1 VTTKSCIKLY
11 GPRIAEA
18 LSALEGMVKDLRED
32 VSFSRIMTRMD
43 PLMDLMTAQL
53 IADGEE
59 VLGEYDF
66 LIEWHNPPPREN
78 LNRLIAKLD
87 HVLAPSGCRYT
98 ITTKH

>member
-1 VTTKSCIKLY
+1 MTMKSCIKLY
-11 GPRIAEA
+11 GPKISEG
-18 LSALEGMVKDLRED
+18 LSALESMVKEFRED

-43 PLMDLMTAQL
+43 PRMDLMTERL

-66 LIEWHNPPPREN
+66 VIEWRDTPPRQN
-78 LNRLIAKLD
+78 VNRLIAKLD
-87 HVLAPSGCRYT
+87 YVLAPCGCRYT